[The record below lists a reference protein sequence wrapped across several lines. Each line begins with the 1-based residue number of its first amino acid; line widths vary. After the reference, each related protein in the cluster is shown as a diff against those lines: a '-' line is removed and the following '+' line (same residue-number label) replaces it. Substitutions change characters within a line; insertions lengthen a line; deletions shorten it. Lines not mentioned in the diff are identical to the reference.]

1 MANITKKIK
10 ELEYYQAIGR
20 RKESVASV
28 RLYIISGK
36 EGSITKQ
43 GIKMKKGEIYI
54 GKKLITEVFPNPVD
68 RARYLL
74 PLKMTNC
81 EDRFVVTITVR
92 GGGKKGQIEAIIHA
106 LARALDKVDKVTF
119 HTLLKKQKMFT
130 RDARTRERRKVG
142 TGGKSRRAKQSPKR

>member
-1 MANITKKIK
+1 MATTTKKTK
-10 ELEYYQAIGR
+10 ALEYYQAVGR

-28 RLYIISGK
+28 RLCIVGK

-43 GIKMKKGEIYI
+43 GIKMKKGEIYV
-54 GKKLITEVFPNPVD
+54 GKKLITEVFPNLVD
-68 RARYLL
+68 RARYLQ

-81 EDRFVVTITVR
+81 EDRFVVTVNVR

-106 LARALDKVDKVTF
+106 LARALDKVDKAAY

-142 TGGKSRRAKQSPKR
+142 TGGKARRAKQSPKR